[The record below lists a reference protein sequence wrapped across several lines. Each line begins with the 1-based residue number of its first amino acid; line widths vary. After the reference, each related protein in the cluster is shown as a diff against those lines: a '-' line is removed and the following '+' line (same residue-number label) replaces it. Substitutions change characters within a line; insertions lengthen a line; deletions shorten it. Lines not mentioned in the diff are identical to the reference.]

1 MTVAARPRPSR
12 TARLAPSRTRRAAAG
27 LVAVLSAV
35 LLLVTIASWIPG
47 AIGTAAAAV
56 LPWVG
61 AGIAVAAIVALVRAR
76 RSLLL
81 LAVPVLVWVLAIV
94 PSAPG
99 FATAGGADQPTIEV
113 ASQNV
118 RAHSGGAAA
127 SAQALSET
135 SADVI
140 ALIELDA
147 ESLGAA
153 REVLDTDYPYSTFVG
168 TVGVWSRFPL
178 GDAEPLALGLG
189 WKRALRVEVQ
199 TPDAPV
205 ALYAIHAAS
214 VRPGQQDDRD
224 MMLAEM
230 ADAVAADPATAV
242 ILLGDFNASSA
253 DPALSRVRDR
263 VDWVRPTDGTFGFT
277 WPAAAPLARI
287 DHVFSRGLGVLSS
300 TTLRT
305 GSSDHLATVTEFR
318 L

>member
-1 MTVAARPRPSR
+1 MTATARP
-12 TARLAPSRTRRAAAG
+12 APARTRRTAARG
-27 LVAVLSAV
+27 VAVLGA
-35 LLLVTIASWIPG
+35 LLLVVTVASWIPG
-47 AIGTAAAAV
+47 VIGTAGAV
-56 LPWVG
+56 ALPWVG
-61 AGIAVAAIVALVRAR
+61 IGLVATAGLALVHAR
-76 RSLLL
+76 RALLL
-81 LAVPVLVWVLAIV
+81 LCAPALVWVLALL

-99 FATAGGADQPTIEV
+99 FAMAAGPDRPTIEV

-135 SADVI
+135 SADII
-140 ALIELDA
+140 ALEELDA

-153 REVLDTDYPYSTFVG
+153 RDVLAADFPYSASVG
-168 TVGVWSRFPL
+168 TVGVWSRLPL
-178 GDAEPLALGLG
+178 GEVEPLTLGLG

-199 TPDAPV
+199 TPDSRV

-224 MMLAEM
+224 MMLAEL
-230 ADAVAADPATAV
+230 ADAVAADPAEEV
-242 ILLGDFNASSA
+242 IVLGDFNASSA
-253 DPALSRVRDR
+253 DPALSALRARI
-263 VDWVRPTDGTFGFT
+263 DWVRPTDGTLGFT

-305 GSSDHLATVTEFR
+305 GSSDHLATVTEFG